1 MGGYFDDQLILFEF
15 AFDKVYA
22 PSVFVL
28 EGHKDFVPLVGDIKG
43 SRKVHGGGVALSI
56 IR

>member
-1 MGGYFDDQLILFEF
+1 VGGYFDDQLILFEF

-43 SRKVHGGGVALSI
+43 SRKVHGGGVGLSI